1 MPPRQDPVPRARAA
15 AQWLGGLML
24 LGFLGAGVVAAA
36 AALWENVDLQSLA
49 RRAAA
54 VTDAPP
60 APPPDAAGPV
70 ASTGGTPDVFLLE
83 SAASA
88 GYFPDSAFYPSS
100 LSRWEALLVES
111 LGRPL
116 RVRDA
121 AGIARLPAGALLV
134 APEAVCLSDAEIAA
148 LRGHLSRGGGLVL
161 SWATGARDAACR
173 WRGWEPLR
181 TLTGAMDL
189 AEYPAEPALFLAVP
203 AGLPLSPG
211 LPPGARIELYPE
223 PHLALQTPGPHPYW
237 SDWALNAPRADGPVP
252 DAAAVLHEPDTGG
265 RVAWFGFR
273 ERQAVG
279 DRDVERVR
287 RLFANGA
294 RWAAGARIAEIATWP
309 EGRRGALLVAQDV
322 ETGFE
327 NVTALARL
335 LREREA
341 RGTFFAVSR
350 LALEH
355 PDVADSLL
363 GAGEVGSQTADHA
376 STAGLPVHE
385 QEVRLERSIREL
397 EAWSGREVSGLRP
410 PEERFDEGTL
420 RAWSR
425 AGGRYLAAVNEARSA
440 APEVFGTPD
449 GAVVLLP
456 RLLKDDYNVFVQD
469 GARRTEPLRSAW
481 LEGMRKI
488 EALGGFAYL
497 SLHSQ
502 IAGAPERVHVVG
514 EVLDSAAAPPGRWW
528 VAPGEA
534 IADWWTAR
542 DAARLDMETRGD
554 TLALRL
560 GAPAGGL
567 EGAWIELY
575 LPAGRELR
583 PHRDGLAL
591 PWAPTDWGLR
601 FPVGAIDASRE
612 IEILLAPPDLS
623 GPGPAATLSGP

>member
-1 MPPRQDPVPRARAA
+1 MPPRQDPVPRARSA

-24 LGFLGAGVVAAA
+24 LGFLAAGVVAAA

-54 VTDAPP
+54 VSDAPP
-60 APPPDAAGPV
+60 PPPPDAAGPV
-70 ASTGGTPDVFLLE
+70 ATIGGSRAVALYE
-83 SAASA
+83 SAAS
-88 GYFPDSAFYPSS
+88 GGFFPDSAFYPAS
-100 LSRWEALLVES
+100 LSRWEALLSES
-111 LGRPL
+111 VGPAV

-121 AGIARLPAGALLV
+121 VGVAGLPEGALLV
-134 APEAVCLSDAEIAA
+134 APEAVCLSEAEIEA
-148 LRGHLSRGGGLVL
+148 LRAHVARGGGLVL
-161 SWATGARDAACR
+161 TWATGARDADCR

-181 TLTGAMDL
+181 SLSGALDL
-189 AEYPAEPALFLAVP
+189 AEYPAEASLFLAVP

-223 PHLALQTPGPHPYW
+223 PHLALQVPGPHPYW
-237 SDWALNAPRADGPVP
+237 SDWALNAPRAQGPVP
-252 DAAAVLHEPDTGG
+252 DAAAVLFEPEAGG

-279 DRDVERVR
+279 ERDGARVR
-287 RLFANGA
+287 TLLANGA
-294 RWAAGARIAEIATWP
+294 RWAAGATLATLSTWP
-309 EGRRGALLVAQDV
+309 GGRRGALLVAQDV

-327 NVTALARL
+327 NATALARL

-355 PDVADSLL
+355 PDVADSLR
-363 GAGEVGSQTADHA
+363 GAGEIGSQTADHA
-376 STAGLPVHE
+376 STAGLPERE
-385 QEVRLERSIREL
+385 QEVRLERSLREL
-397 EAWSGREVSGLRP
+397 EAWSGREVTGLRP

-420 RAWSR
+420 RAWRR

-449 GAVVLLP
+449 GPVVLLP

-469 GARRTEPLRSAW
+469 GARRTGPLRSAW
-481 LEGMRKI
+481 LDGMRKI
-488 EALGGFAYL
+488 EALGGLAYL

-502 IAGAPERVHVVG
+502 IAGAPERVGVVG
-514 EVLDSAAAPPGRWW
+514 EVLDSAAARPGSWW
-528 VAPGEA
+528 VAPGTE
-534 IADWWTAR
+534 IAEWWTAR
-542 DAARLDMETRGD
+542 GAALLDLESRGD

-560 GAPAGGL
+560 TAPAGVL
-567 EGAWIELY
+567 DDAWIDLY
-575 LPAGRELR
+575 LPADRDLR
-583 PHRDGLAL
+583 PHREGAAL
-591 PWAPTDWGLR
+591 PWAPTEWGIR
-601 FPVGAIDASRE
+601 FPVGAVGTARR

-623 GPGPAATLSGP
+623 APGSAATLSGP

>member
-1 MPPRQDPVPRARAA
+1 
-15 AQWLGGLML
+15 ML
-24 LGFLGAGVVAAA
+24 LGFLAAGVVAAA

-60 APPPDAAGPV
+60 PPPPDAAGPV
-70 ASTGGTPDVFLLE
+70 AATGGARIVALYE

-88 GYFPDSAFYPSS
+88 GYFPDSAFYRTS
-100 LSRWEALLVES
+100 LSRWETLLGES
-111 LGRPL
+111 VGRPV

-121 AGIARLPAGALLV
+121 AGVAGLPGGALLV
-134 APEAVCLSDAEIAA
+134 APEAVCLSDAEIAE
-148 LRGHLSRGGGLVL
+148 LRAHVSRGGGLVL
-161 SWATGARDAACR
+161 TWAAGARDATCR

-181 TLTGAMDL
+181 SLTGALDL
-189 AEYPAEPALFLAVP
+189 AEYPAEASLFLAVP

-223 PHLALQTPGPHPYW
+223 PHLALQVPGPHPYW
-237 SDWALNAPRADGPVP
+237 SDWALNAPRAEGPVP
-252 DAAAVLHEPDTGG
+252 DAAAVLFEPDTGG

-279 DRDVERVR
+279 DLDAERVR
-287 RLFANGA
+287 RLLANGA
-294 RWAAGARIAEIATWP
+294 RWAAGAALAEMATWP
-309 EGRRGALLVAQDV
+309 GGRRGALLVAQDV

-335 LREREA
+335 LRDREV

-355 PDVADSLL
+355 PEVADSLR

-376 STAGLPVHE
+376 STAGLPEHE

-397 EAWSGREVSGLRP
+397 EAWSGQVVAGLRP
-410 PEERFDEGTL
+410 PEERFDEATL
-420 RAWSR
+420 RAWRR

-440 APEVFGTPD
+440 APEVFDTPD
-449 GAVVLLP
+449 GPVVLLP

-488 EALGGFAYL
+488 EALGGLAYL

-502 IAGAPERVHVVG
+502 IAGTPERVGVVG
-514 EVLDSAAAPPGRWW
+514 EVLDSVATRSGSWW
-528 VAPGEA
+528 TAPGGE

-542 DAARLDMETRGD
+542 GSARLELESRGD

-560 GAPAGGL
+560 TAPAGGL
-567 EGAWIELY
+567 DDAWVDLY
-575 LPAGRELR
+575 LPAGLDLR
-583 PHRDGLAL
+583 PHREGAAL
-591 PWAPTDWGLR
+591 PWAPTEWGIR
-601 FPVGAIDASRE
+601 FPVGALGSTRE

-623 GPGPAATLSGP
+623 APGTAATLSGP